1 MQSVDKRAVACLS
14 LSVRFSPFFF
24 CILQGVSVLELRSD
38 HLHTAAECR
47 DGVEQPGTTRGE
59 TFKQPASACPDT
71 AEEGGRMENS
81 SLGSGSVAAN
91 CEHGENGD
99 DGVLSVGA
107 PESDASLQE
116 HGLGPPVDWVFPI
129 PNAERDCLPTGD
141 GVVEEKQHEE
151 EEEKREEEREGEE
164 EENQQSLGSTQRLSL
179 RKTSEPAPSEAEGES
194 RRVGILAPV
203 VCGKQAEETDGGGV
217 EAVKEGQGAAE
228 GEETL
233 PQEAANSATNR
244 KEEEEED
251 TGLESAELITPI
263 GDAEDSVM
271 GQPLSLEGF
280 DSERKEASQE
290 GERLDSE
297 GITLS
302 LEPAEGLSAEKGLT
316 ECVSTPGDV
325 PCTPLID
332 CGDVIEGPE
341 SAVPCLL
348 IEGLREGE
356 PPPDTNSLEQNQ
368 ETAVRDY
375 AIERQQGSA
384 PETACHSGSRAEAA
398 SPEEPGGK
406 RAAESCHTF
415 ESEHLPSVGGEECT
429 SDGRPAA
436 DAEEEVG
443 TEPSRGMTPS
453 CGSEAADQDPEM
465 TRSLSS
471 EDDGSFR
478 SIGSSTTDVFHPTRD
493 GVSPE
498 YQECPGGDAEECQ
511 SEEPEDHDQVST
523 ASEGFPSEQA
533 DVATA
538 AETDGGK
545 GGTHSESQWSACLR
559 TMEALTAEGTGEEL
573 EELDPRSNE
582 SPSMGPQS
590 GGTAAHEV
598 NETECAE
605 AKDSNSDGELGP
617 RESEV
622 TARVCGDCPSAAEER
637 GGEGDL
643 QPGESVVASADASE
657 DATEPE
663 RGDSKVTVE
672 ESRPHDE
679 ELRLPQSESDASP
692 PPGSNVENGEPV
704 EEPGAPEESCQN
716 PHAAVDGASPGE
728 IQGGQT
734 PRCQRLLTDLLVFT
748 HRRTDCGGD
757 TFVILPVNLN

>member
-1 MQSVDKRAVACLS
+1 M
-14 LSVRFSPFFF
+14 
-24 CILQGVSVLELRSD
+24 LELRSD

-47 DGVEQPGTTRGE
+47 DGVEPGTTREE
-59 TFKQPASACPDT
+59 TFKQPASRCPDT
-71 AEEGGRMENS
+71 PEEGSCMENS
-81 SLGSGSVAAN
+81 SLGSGSAAAN

-99 DGVLSVGA
+99 DCTLSVGA

-116 HGLGPPVDWVFPI
+116 HSLGPPVDWVFPI

-141 GVVEEKQHEE
+141 RVVEEKQHEE
-151 EEEKREEEREGEE
+151 EEKEEEREGEE

-194 RRVGILAPV
+194 CRVGILSPV

-217 EAVKEGQGAAE
+217 EAVKEGQGATE

-251 TGLESAELITPI
+251 TGLESAELITAI

-271 GQPLSLEGF
+271 GQPLSLESF

-290 GERLDSE
+290 GERVDSE

-375 AIERQQGSA
+375 AIEQQQGSA
-384 PETACHSGSRAEAA
+384 PETACHSGSCAEAA

-415 ESEHLPSVGGEECT
+415 ENEHLPSVGGEECT
-429 SDGRPAA
+429 SDGWPAA
-436 DAEEEVG
+436 DTEEEVG
-443 TEPSRGMTPS
+443 AEPSSGMTPS
-453 CGSEAADQDPEM
+453 CRSKAADEDPEM

-498 YQECPGGDAEECQ
+498 DQECPGGDTEECQ
-511 SEEPEDHDQVST
+511 SEEPCGSNVAENHDQVST

-573 EELDPRSNE
+573 EELDPQSKE
-582 SPSMGPQS
+582 SPSLGLQS
-590 GGTAAHEV
+590 GGTTAHEV

-605 AKDSNSDGELGP
+605 AKDSNSNGELGP

-622 TARVCGDCPSAAEER
+622 TARVCGDCPSVAEER
-637 GGEGDL
+637 DGEGDL
-643 QPGESVVASADASE
+643 QPGEAGDESVEASAETSE
-657 DATEPE
+657 DVTEPE
-663 RGDSKVTVE
+663 WDDSKVTVE

-692 PPGSNVENGEPV
+692 PPSSNVENGEPV
-704 EEPGAPEESCQN
+704 EEPHAPAPEESCQN
-716 PHAAVDGASPGE
+716 PHNAVDGASPDE

-734 PRCQRLLTDLLVFT
+734 PHCQRHRTDLLVFT
-748 HRRTDCGGD
+748 HRRTDCRA
-757 TFVILPVNLN
+757 THLSSYP